1 MELFRKTALE
11 RLRSP
16 EQLDEPLRVVRRKE
30 SVALLTLAFL
40 VVAALL
46 WSLFGSVPENGQGR
60 AVLVTPGAVRTLQ
73 SPSAGRLVKWL
84 AQVGEVVAAG
94 APVAVL
100 DQPEI
105 RRKLSDGQA
114 ARQEWEARSR
124 DMQALRRR
132 HLALLLQAI
141 ESERTVIL
149 GTIEYLQRYTGE
161 AEVFLK
167 EMAVQS
173 RQLLDVQRD
182 NLHDARR
189 ARVVLNE
196 ALGKRHGSFA
206 QLEEK
211 GLVSKN
217 NLEDARRRADEGEI
231 KLRDIDV
238 RIRQLGVQD
247 TEAAKSN
254 LDASNALS
262 ARHHELA
269 QLELRLREL
278 DNRSAR
284 LRKDDREAELG
295 DRNTLQQITRE
306 LAGYERQ
313 LEQDRVIRAKQ
324 GGKILEIAAV
334 PGSRVEIGAQIAQLD
349 VSSGTEELA
358 ALGYFSDAA
367 GRRLRP
373 GMRVRISPA
382 PFPKERYGSII
393 GHVASVASFPVS
405 PTAVANSIGNQQMAQ
420 ELTGEGHIIEARI
433 VLARS
438 DVGTSGYQ
446 WTSERGPDAVLQP
459 GTTATVWVTYR
470 RQQPLARFI
479 ARYGLGVDRP
489 AGG

>member
-11 RLRSP
+11 KLRSP

-30 SVALLTLAFL
+30 STALLTLAFL
-40 VVAALL
+40 AVVALL
-46 WSLFGSVPENGQGR
+46 WGLFGSLPENGQGR
-60 AVLVTPGAVRTLQ
+60 AVLITPDAVRPLQ
-73 SPSAGRLVKWL
+73 SPSAGRLVEWL
-84 AQVGEVVAAG
+84 VQVGEVVAAG

-114 ARQEWEARSR
+114 AHQEWEARSQ

-132 HLALLLQAI
+132 HLDLLLQAI
-141 ESERTVIL
+141 ESEQTVIS
-149 GTIEYLQRYTGE
+149 GTIEYLKRYTGE
-161 AEVFLK
+161 AEVFLE
-167 EMAVQS
+167 EMVAQS
-173 RQLLDVQRD
+173 RQLLDVQKN
-182 NLHDARR
+182 NLHDARQ
-189 ARVVLNE
+189 ARVTLNE
-196 ALGKRHGSFA
+196 ALGKRHDSFA
-206 QLEEK
+206 QLEGK
-211 GLVSKN
+211 GLVSLN
-217 NLEDARRRADEGEI
+217 ALEDARRRVDEGEI

-238 RIRQLGVQD
+238 QIRQLGVQD

-269 QLELRLREL
+269 QLGLRLQEL

-295 DRNTLQQITRE
+295 DRDTLQQIARE
-306 LAGYERQ
+306 LASYKRQ
-313 LEQDRVIRAKQ
+313 LDQDRMIRAKQ
-324 GGKILEIAAV
+324 GGKILEITAA
-334 PGSRVEIGAQIAQLD
+334 PGSRVEIGMQIAQLD
-349 VSSGTEELA
+349 VSSDSEELTA
-358 ALGYFSDAA
+358 FGYFSDAA

-373 GMRVRISPA
+373 GMRVRVSPA
-382 PFPKERYGSII
+382 PFPKERYGSIV

-405 PTAVANSIGNQQMAQ
+405 TAAVANSIGNQQMAR

-438 DVGTSGYQ
+438 DAGISGYQ
-446 WTSERGPDAVLQP
+446 WTSERGPDTVLQP

-470 RQQPLARFI
+470 RQQPLARLI
-479 ARYGLGVDRP
+479 ARYGMSVDRP
-489 AGG
+489 GGG